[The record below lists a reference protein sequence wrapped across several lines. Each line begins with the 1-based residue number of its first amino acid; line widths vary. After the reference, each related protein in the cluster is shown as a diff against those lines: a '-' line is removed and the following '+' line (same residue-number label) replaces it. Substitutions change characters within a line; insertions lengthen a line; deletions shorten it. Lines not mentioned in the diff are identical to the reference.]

1 VRPHLTSEQI
11 SEFILGYPR
20 PPVARHVEQ
29 CPACRTELARFREAL
44 GEFGGAV
51 RAWSDDRAHAVLLA
65 AAPVAPRRAWNPA
78 HQLAWALVL
87 AAICVIASFVLPWH
101 RGESSGLSDAAL
113 LNQVDAQV
121 SRTVPASMEPL
132 MKLVVEQQ

>member
-1 VRPHLTSEQI
+1 MPHLSSEQI
-11 SEFILGYPR
+11 SECILGYPR
-20 PPVARHVEQ
+20 PTVAWHVQE
-29 CPACRTELARFREAL
+29 CAACRAELARFREAL

-51 RAWSDDRAHAVLLA
+51 RAWSDDQAHVALA
-65 AAPVAPRRAWNPA
+65 ASAPAAPRSWNPA

-87 AAICVIASFVLPWH
+87 AAIFVIASFILPRH
-101 RGESSGLSDAAL
+101 RGDNPATSDAVL

-121 SRTVPASMEPL
+121 SRTVPSSMEPL